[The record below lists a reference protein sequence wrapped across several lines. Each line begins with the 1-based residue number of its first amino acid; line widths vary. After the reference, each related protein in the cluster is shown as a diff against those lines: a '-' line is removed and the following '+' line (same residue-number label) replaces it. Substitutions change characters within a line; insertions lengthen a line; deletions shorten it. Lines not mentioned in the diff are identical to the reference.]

1 MCRITDDFSRKL
13 LIYSHSRSVHALGSL
28 LLVLAYLTD
37 DGDGGRCPI
46 LLDVH
51 VIVLIALYRFCRES
65 LVEDIAAFNHNAP
78 FIIIGSPPQHSI
90 QEKD

>member
-1 MCRITDDFSRKL
+1 MIFKKIRQIADDFSRKL
-13 LIYSHSRSVHALGSL
+13 LIYSHSGSIHVLGSL

-51 VIVLIALYRFCRES
+51 VVVLIALY
-65 LVEDIAAFNHNAP
+65 
-78 FIIIGSPPQHSI
+78 
-90 QEKD
+90 